1 MTDRMAKL
9 SKTLKSFARKPGTK
23 LRPVEVGPLMQE
35 AITLVDP
42 HAKAKKVE
50 LDFTL
55 PLENIMVKG
64 GSLRLSQVLVN
75 LLSNAIDAAADTKKK
90 SGIFVA

>member
-1 MTDRMAKL
+1 
-9 SKTLKSFARKPGTK
+9 
-23 LRPVEVGPLMQE
+23 
-35 AITLVDP
+35 
-42 HAKAKKVE
+42 
-50 LDFTL
+50 
-55 PLENIMVKG
+55 MVKG